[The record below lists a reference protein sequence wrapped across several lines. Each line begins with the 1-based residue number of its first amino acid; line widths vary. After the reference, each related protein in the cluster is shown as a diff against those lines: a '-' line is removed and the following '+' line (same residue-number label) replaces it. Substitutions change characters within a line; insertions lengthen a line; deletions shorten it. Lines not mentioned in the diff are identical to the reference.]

1 MVILFAV
8 PIIAV
13 CVAVAIVLSR
23 LRALE
28 EVCTDLAVAV
38 RRTSELRV
46 PLAQVRRE
54 LARSQRVVDR
64 IWSHWQE

>member
-1 MVILFAV
+1 MVLLFAMPAV
-8 PIIAV
+8 AV

-28 EVCTDLAVAV
+28 ELSTELVSAV

-46 PLAQVRRE
+46 PLAEVRHE
-54 LARSQRVVDR
+54 LDRSERLVDR
-64 IWSHWQE
+64 IWSHWQ